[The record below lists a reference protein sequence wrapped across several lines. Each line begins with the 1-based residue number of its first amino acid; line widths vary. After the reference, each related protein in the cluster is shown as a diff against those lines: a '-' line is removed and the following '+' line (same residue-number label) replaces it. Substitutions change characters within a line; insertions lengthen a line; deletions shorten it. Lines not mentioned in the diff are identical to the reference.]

1 MTRAPHYATMATPPK
16 CYHNNT
22 PRALLLEWRTK
33 TTKWTNSQGFCHG
46 RKIYRCAHN
55 ISTEKFVNY
64 KLLSRKLNK
73 VTTTQEQLENDH
85 KEYMLAHPELRAI
98 LADFLQSLLIH
109 KPDDV
114 YQFARDT
121 FTPFAAM
128 NHNNKTVTHQEY
140 TNENNWMYYIIM
152 YDWVNFLV

>member
-1 MTRAPHYATMATPPK
+1 
-16 CYHNNT
+16 
-22 PRALLLEWRTK
+22 
-33 TTKWTNSQGFCHG
+33 
-46 RKIYRCAHN
+46 
-55 ISTEKFVNY
+55 
-64 KLLSRKLNK
+64 
-73 VTTTQEQLENDH
+73 
-85 KEYMLAHPELRAI
+85 MLAHPELRAI

-140 TNENNWMYYIIM
+140 TNENN
-152 YDWVNFLV
+152 